1 MTNNAFADL
10 GEVFAQLKH
19 VDDSDVHEK
28 ARTNPALAA
37 AYKMLRPANWL
48 DSGLTPDEVLALA
61 VESGIPVCGVPP
73 QQVLTDLAAAD
84 PNDRMDVLGAHEKSV
99 LEQCATLIEESDDP
113 AIRDTQTLTRSAL
126 RAYVDGHHEAAMA
139 LAVAVCE
146 RLAIDAA
153 EREVRLFA
161 SAEHQAEYEKAAKSN
176 QSKYTTA
183 AQSLDYFNPQADG
196 RSWLM
201 YGRALLSPVPKF
213 FTPYYPD
220 QGDPVP
226 ETASRHAAVHNPT
239 VEHLSRENA
248 LIALMLCT
256 SLLHDLQS
264 WREYEREQRLAWEES
279 AQDEQ
284 RFWEEQAREHGCN
297 G

>member
-1 MTNNAFADL
+1 MSDSGFAEF

-19 VDDSDVHEK
+19 VDDPDVHER

-48 DSGLTPDEVLALA
+48 DSGLTPGEVLSLA

-73 QQVLTDLAAAD
+73 PRVLADLAAAD
-84 PNDRMDVLGAHEKSV
+84 PDDRMDVLGAHEASV
-99 LEQCATLIEESDDP
+99 LELCATLIEESDDP
-113 AIRDTQTLTRSAL
+113 AIRDTQTLTRCAL
-126 RAYVDGHHEAAMA
+126 RAFADGHHEAAMA

-161 SAEHQAEYEKAAKSN
+161 SAERQADYDKAAKSK
-176 QSKYTTA
+176 QSKYKTA
-183 AQSLDYFNPQADG
+183 ARSLDYFDPQEDG
-196 RSWLM
+196 RSYLM

-220 QGDPVP
+220 QGDPIP
-226 ETASRHAAVHNPT
+226 ETTSRHAAVHNPT
-239 VEHLSRENA
+239 VEHLSKENA

-256 SLLHDLQS
+256 SLLRDLQS
-264 WREYEREQRLAWEES
+264 WREYEHEQQLAWEEGIRD
-279 AQDEQ
+279 QE
-284 RFWEEQAREHGCN
+284 RFREEQAREHNIHG
-297 G
+297 